1 LEEIM
6 FEPKKDLTLQH
17 DVIEELEWEP
27 VVNAEHIGV
36 TARNGVVTLTGHVES
51 FAEKLAAEKAALR
64 VKGVRALAQDIEVE
78 LPTSKK
84 TADDEIAAR
93 ALKILEWD
101 ILVPSDRISVKAD
114 HGVVTLS
121 GEVDRLYQR
130 DEAERDIWR
139 LSGVR
144 DVVNLVKVRTH
155 IQPAN
160 VEDRIRRALERSA
173 NIEASHIAASVKDG
187 TVTLHG
193 TVGAWIERETA
204 ERAARAAPGVVAVKN
219 EIAIGRP

>member
-1 LEEIM
+1 M
-6 FEPKKDLTLQH
+6 SHTNKDLTLQR
-17 DVIEELEWEP
+17 DVIDELEWEP
-27 VVNAEHIGV
+27 AVNAEHIGV
-36 TARNGVVTLTGHVES
+36 TARDGVVALTGHVES

-64 VKGVRALAQDIEVE
+64 VKGVRALAQNIEVK

-93 ALKILEWD
+93 GIKMLEWD
-101 ILVPSDRISVKAD
+101 VLVPSNRISVKVD

-121 GEVDRLYQR
+121 GDVDWFYQR
-130 DEAERDIWR
+130 DEAERDVWR

-144 DVVNLVKVRTH
+144 DVVNMVKVRPH
-155 IQPAN
+155 AQPTD

-173 NIEASHIAASVKDG
+173 DLEASHITASVKEG
-187 TVTLHG
+187 TVTLRG

-204 ERAARAAPGVVAVKN
+204 ERAARAAPGVVTVKN
-219 EIAIGRP
+219 EIAISRP

>member
-1 LEEIM
+1 M
-6 FEPKKDLTLQH
+6 PDTNKDLRLRR

-27 VVNAEHIGV
+27 SVNAEHIGV
-36 TARNGVVTLTGHVES
+36 TARNGVVTLSGHVES
-51 FAEKLAAEKAALR
+51 FAEKLAAEKAVLR
-64 VKGVRALAQDIEVE
+64 VKGVRALAQEIEVE

-93 ALKILEWD
+93 ALKMLEWD
-101 ILVPSDRISVKAD
+101 VRVPSERISVKAD
-114 HGVVTLS
+114 HGIITLS

-130 DEAERDIWR
+130 DEAERDVWR

-144 DVVNLVKVRTH
+144 DVVNLVKVRAH
-155 IQPAN
+155 AQPTD

-173 NIEASHIAASVKDG
+173 DLDASHITASVKAG
-187 TVTLHG
+187 TVTLRG

>member
-1 LEEIM
+1 M
-6 FEPKKDLTLQH
+6 PDTNKDLRLRR

-27 VVNAEHIGV
+27 SVNAEHIGV
-36 TARNGVVTLTGHVES
+36 TARNGVVTLSGHVES
-51 FAEKLAAEKAALR
+51 FAEKLAAEKAVLR
-64 VKGVRALAQDIEVE
+64 VKGVRALAQEIEVE

-93 ALKILEWD
+93 ALKMLEWD
-101 ILVPSDRISVKAD
+101 VLVPSERISVKAD
-114 HGVVTLS
+114 HGIITLS

-130 DEAERDIWR
+130 DEAERDVWR

-144 DVVNLVKVRTH
+144 DVVNLVKVRAH
-155 IQPAN
+155 AQPTD

-173 NIEASHIAASVKDG
+173 DLDASHITASVKAG
-187 TVTLHG
+187 TVTLRG